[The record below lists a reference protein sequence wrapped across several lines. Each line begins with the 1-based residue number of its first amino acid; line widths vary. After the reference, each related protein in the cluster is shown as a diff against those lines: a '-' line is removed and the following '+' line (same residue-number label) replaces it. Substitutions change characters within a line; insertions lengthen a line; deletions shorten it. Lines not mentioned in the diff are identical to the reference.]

1 MKKICINAFII
12 IIISL
17 IKLITSEEEIK
28 TLTPD
33 EKLILKGVKLNK
45 EILLNLNINNF
56 LQSQKY
62 KVMVHYLGS
71 YSVSFKISLVCDDIY
86 FLKYQKNSQ
95 NIQMNDFSEY
105 DFQTNEKKIPL
116 QCDENY
122 DKKNLLISLL
132 AKSLSYQFVNEKDI
146 KLNIIVELITNQF
159 NTDVKPLNIMFNK
172 GLYKGIILVVVL
184 VWLIYYVFWNKINE
198 FLMKNLE
205 FNKGRK
211 NN

>member
-1 MKKICINAFII
+1 MKKFCINAFII
-12 IIISL
+12 IISL
-17 IKLITSEEEIK
+17 LKIITCEEEIK
-28 TLTPD
+28 TLIPD

-45 EILLNLNINNF
+45 EILLNLDINNF

-86 FLKYQKNSQ
+86 FLKHQKTAQ
-95 NIQMNDFSEY
+95 NIQLNDFSEF
-105 DFQTNEKKIPL
+105 DFHTNEKKIPL

-122 DKKNLLISLL
+122 DKKNLLLSLIPS
-132 AKSLSYQFVNEKDI
+132 SLSYQFTNEKDI

-159 NTDVKPLNIMFNK
+159 NTDIKPLNILFNK
-172 GLYKGIILVVVL
+172 GLYKGIAFVAIL

-205 FNKGRK
+205 INKERK
-211 NN
+211 YN